1 MKTLLQSGLVYHD
14 GQLTNQDVLIEGD
27 KIVALGQNLGQL
39 APDAK
44 VLDVSGKLVS
54 PGLVDV
60 HVHYR
65 EPGFTHKETIK
76 TGSAAAAHGGYT
88 TVCAMPNLN
97 PVPDQPELL
106 SQLVEKNQ
114 VDGKVHINQY
124 SAITKG
130 LKSEEL
136 VDFKAMKE
144 AGAFAFSND
153 GCGVQTAGVMYQAMK
168 QAAALDMAIVAH
180 VEDNSLL
187 FGGVMHAGKRAEELG
202 LPGIL
207 GISESSQIA
216 RDLLLANETGV
227 HYHVCHVST
236 KESVELVRLAKAH
249 GINVTCEV
257 APHHLLLADEDI
269 PANDGYYKMNPPL
282 RAKADQAALVAGL
295 LDGTIDMI
303 ATDHAPHSI
312 DEKTGDMKKAAFGIT
327 GSETAFALLYT
338 KFVKPGIFKL
348 EQLLDWMSLKPAQAF
363 KLVAGS
369 LLPGSLADIAVFE
382 LDQASEIKESDYLS
396 MGVNTPFTGQT
407 VYANTYLTL
416 VAGQVAYQKEA
427 R

>member
-1 MKTLLQSGLVYHD
+1 MQTLLKDGLVYHD
-14 GQLTNQDVLIEGD
+14 GKLTKQDVLISAD
-27 KIVALGQNLGQL
+27 KIVALGQDLDRL
-39 APDAK
+39 APAANVIDLA
-44 VLDVSGKLVS
+44 GKLVA

-65 EPGFTHKETIK
+65 DPGLTYKETIA
-76 TGSAAAAHGGYT
+76 TGSKAAAHGGYT
-88 TVCAMPNLN
+88 TVCAMPNVK
-97 PVPDQPELL
+97 PVPDSPELM
-106 SQLVEKNQ
+106 EKMIAKNQ
-114 VDGKVHINQY
+114 ADGKVHIKQY
-124 SAITKG
+124 SAITKD

-136 VDFKAMKE
+136 VDFAAMKA

-168 QAAALDMAIVAH
+168 AAADLDMAIVAH

-187 FGGVMHAGKRAEELG
+187 FGGVMNAGKRADELG

-216 RDLLLANETGV
+216 RDLLLAKQTGV

-282 RAKADQAALVAGL
+282 RAKADQKALIAGL

-312 DEKTGDMKKAAFGIT
+312 DEKTGDMLHASFGIT
-327 GSETAFALLYT
+327 GSETAFSLLYT
-338 KFVKPGIFKL
+338 KFVKEGIFSL
-348 EQLLDWMSLKPAQAF
+348 EQLLNWLSINPAKAF
-363 KLVAGS
+363 GLAAGS
-369 LLPGSLADIAVFE
+369 LLPGNTADIAVFE
-382 LDQASEIKESDYLS
+382 LDKKSVLKESDYLS
-396 MGVNTPFTGQT
+396 KGINTPFTGQT
-407 VYANTYLTL
+407 VYANTYLTF
-416 VAGQVAYQKEA
+416 VAGQVAYQKEG
-427 R
+427 